1 MAASLTI
8 MKQSLVKNLKSFN
21 FWFMILFPLLIL
33 GILALIFYFSADDSK
48 TPAAIVSEDPLI
60 AEMIGRIEGI
70 ELDTSITS
78 QEEAHTALENKEIQ
92 AYFHFTGE
100 EAADLEVEFIHTL
113 GLADSLTNVQVIQAV
128 LTNYQTQAR
137 AAAAGVDPEL
147 VAEMLEP
154 VELQETAY
162 YVSDEGLVQQ
172 GDNLAVTSV
181 IAYAL
186 TLIIFLVILFYP
198 NIIVTDL
205 AQEKGTRVMEVILS
219 STTSNQH
226 FFGKILSIL
235 AMILIHLVIYTGILA
250 LLWPMVKG
258 MNQVQ
263 PLLEMVD
270 GEELLAALNIYIF
283 IFILLGI
290 LIYVVMAAFLGS
302 ISSSNEDAQKAI
314 MPLTLLGMLGY
325 FAGMYGLTNPQQPII
340 VLSSYIPLFSPFIMP
355 IRILNDTVST
365 TGIWIILFINLL
377 FFALVLFITLVFYR
391 SNLLVYSDGNFIQG
405 VRRAFNIVK
414 SERKNTV

>member
-33 GILALIFYFSADDSK
+33 GILSLIFYFSADDSK

-60 AEMIGRIEGI
+60 AEMITGIDGI
-70 ELDTSITS
+70 ELDPSITS
-78 QEEAHTALENKEIQ
+78 EEEAHEALENKEIQ
-92 AYFHFTGE
+92 AYFHVRG

-113 GLADSLTNVQVIQAV
+113 GLADSLTNVQIIQAI

-172 GDNLAVTSV
+172 GGNLAVTSV

-235 AMILIHLVIYTGILA
+235 VMILIHLLIYTGILA

-263 PLLEMVD
+263 PLLDMVD
-270 GEELLAALNIYIF
+270 GDELLAALNIYIF

-325 FAGMYGLTNPQQPII
+325 FAGMYGLTSPQEPII
-340 VLSSYIPLFSPFIMP
+340 VISSYIPLFSPFIMP
-355 IRILNDTVST
+355 IRILNETVST
-365 TGIWIILFINLL
+365 TGIWIIMIINLL
-377 FFALVLFITLVFYR
+377 FLSLVLAITLVFYR
-391 SNLLVYSDGNFIQG
+391 SNLLVYSDGNFMQG

-414 SERKNTV
+414 SERKNTA

>member
-1 MAASLTI
+1 
-8 MKQSLVKNLKSFN
+8 
-21 FWFMILFPLLIL
+21 MILFPLFIL
-33 GILALIFYFSADDSK
+33 AILALIFYFTADDSEIP
-48 TPAAIVSEDPLI
+48 TALVSDDPLV
-60 AEMIGRIEGI
+60 AEMITEIDGL

-78 QEEAHTALENKEIQ
+78 QDEAHIALENKEIQ
-92 AYFHFTGE
+92 AYFYVMGE
-100 EAADLEVEFIHTL
+100 ATDLEVEIIHTL
-113 GLADSLTNVQVIQAV
+113 GLAESLINVQMIQAI
-128 LTNYQTQAR
+128 LTNYQMQAR
-137 AAAAGVDPEL
+137 ATASGIDPEL
-147 VAEMLEP
+147 VTKMLET
-154 VELQETAY
+154 VDIQETAY

-181 IAYAL
+181 ISYAL

-235 AMILIHLVIYTGILA
+235 VMILIHLLLYTGIIA
-250 LLWPMVKG
+250 LLWPFMKG
-258 MNQVQ
+258 MDEVQ
-263 PLLEMVD
+263 IVLDMIDVD
-270 GEELLAALNIYIF
+270 ELLAALNIYIF
-283 IFILLGI
+283 IFILLGV

-325 FAGMYGLTNPQQPII
+325 FAGMYGLTNPQQPIMVI
-340 VLSSYIPLFSPFIMP
+340 SSYIPLFSPFIMP
-355 IRILNDTVST
+355 IRILNETVST
-365 TGIWIILFINLL
+365 TSIWIIMIINILFL
-377 FFALVLFITLVFYR
+377 ALVLFITLIFYR
-391 SNLLVYSDGNFIQG
+391 SNLLVYSDGNFMQG

-414 SERKNTV
+414 SERKNIS

>member
-33 GILALIFYFSADDSK
+33 GILSLIFYFSADDSK

-60 AEMIGRIEGI
+60 AEMITGIDGI
-70 ELDTSITS
+70 ELDPSITS
-78 QEEAHTALENKEIQ
+78 EEEAHEALENKEIQ
-92 AYFHFTGE
+92 AYFHVRG

-113 GLADSLTNVQVIQAV
+113 GLADSLTNVQIIQAI

-226 FFGKILSIL
+226 FFGKTLSIL
-235 AMILIHLVIYTGILA
+235 VMILIHLLIYTGILA

-258 MNQVQ
+258 LNQVQ
-263 PLLEMVD
+263 PLLDMVD
-270 GEELLAALNIYIF
+270 GDELLAALNIYIF

-325 FAGMYGLTNPQQPII
+325 FAGMYGLTSPQEPII
-340 VLSSYIPLFSPFIMP
+340 VISSYIPLFSPFIMP
-355 IRILNDTVST
+355 IRILNETVST
-365 TGIWIILFINLL
+365 TGIWIIMIINLL
-377 FFALVLFITLVFYR
+377 FLSLVLAITLVFYR
-391 SNLLVYSDGNFIQG
+391 SNLLVYSDGNFMQG

-414 SERKNTV
+414 SERKNTA

>member
-33 GILALIFYFSADDSK
+33 GILSLIFYFSADDSK

-60 AEMIGRIEGI
+60 AEMITGIDGI
-70 ELDTSITS
+70 ELDPSITS
-78 QEEAHTALENKEIQ
+78 EEEAHEALENKEIQ
-92 AYFHFTGE
+92 AYFHVRG

-113 GLADSLTNVQVIQAV
+113 GLADSLTNVQIIQAI

-226 FFGKILSIL
+226 FFGKTLSIL
-235 AMILIHLVIYTGILA
+235 VMILIHLLIYTGILA

-263 PLLEMVD
+263 PLLDMVD
-270 GEELLAALNIYIF
+270 GDELLAALNIYIF

-325 FAGMYGLTNPQQPII
+325 FAGMYGLTSPQEPII
-340 VLSSYIPLFSPFIMP
+340 VISSYIPLFSPFIMP
-355 IRILNDTVST
+355 IRILNETVST
-365 TGIWIILFINLL
+365 TGIWIIMIINLL
-377 FFALVLFITLVFYR
+377 FLSLVLAITLVFYR
-391 SNLLVYSDGNFIQG
+391 SNLLVYSDGNFMQG

-414 SERKNTV
+414 SERKNTA

>member
-33 GILALIFYFSADDSK
+33 GILSLIFYFSADDSK

-60 AEMIGRIEGI
+60 AEMITGIDGI
-70 ELDTSITS
+70 ELDPSITS
-78 QEEAHTALENKEIQ
+78 EEEAHEALENKEIQ
-92 AYFHFTGE
+92 AYFHVRG

-113 GLADSLTNVQVIQAV
+113 GLADSLTNVQVIQAI

-186 TLIIFLVILFYP
+186 TLIIFLVILFYH

-226 FFGKILSIL
+226 FFGKTLSIL
-235 AMILIHLVIYTGILA
+235 VMILIHLLIYTGILA

-263 PLLEMVD
+263 PLLDMVD
-270 GEELLAALNIYIF
+270 GDELLAALNIYIF

-325 FAGMYGLTNPQQPII
+325 FAGMYGLTSPQEPII
-340 VLSSYIPLFSPFIMP
+340 VISSYIPLFSPFIMP
-355 IRILNDTVST
+355 IRILNETVST
-365 TGIWIILFINLL
+365 TGIWIIMIINLL
-377 FFALVLFITLVFYR
+377 FLSLVLAITLVFYR
-391 SNLLVYSDGNFIQG
+391 SNLLVYSDGNFMQG

-414 SERKNTV
+414 SERKNTA

>member
-1 MAASLTI
+1 MPASITI

-21 FWFMILFPLLIL
+21 FWFMILFPFFIL
-33 GILALIFYFSADDSK
+33 AILALIFYFTADDSEIP
-48 TPAAIVSEDPLI
+48 TALVSDDPLV
-60 AEMIGRIEGI
+60 AEMITEIDGL

-78 QEEAHTALENKEIQ
+78 QDEAHIALENKEIQ
-92 AYFHFTGE
+92 AYFYVMGE
-100 EAADLEVEFIHTL
+100 ATDLEVEIIHTL
-113 GLADSLTNVQVIQAV
+113 GLAESLINVQMIQAI
-128 LTNYQTQAR
+128 LTNYQMQAR
-137 AAAAGVDPEL
+137 ATASGIDPEL
-147 VAEMLEP
+147 VTKMLET
-154 VELQETAY
+154 VDIQETAY

-181 IAYAL
+181 ISYAL

-235 AMILIHLVIYTGILA
+235 VMILIHLLLYTGIIA
-250 LLWPMVKG
+250 LLWPFVKG
-258 MNQVQ
+258 MDEVQ
-263 PLLEMVD
+263 IALDMIDVD
-270 GEELLAALNIYIF
+270 ELLAALNIYIF
-283 IFILLGI
+283 IFILLGV

-325 FAGMYGLTNPQQPII
+325 FAGMYGLTNPQQPIMVI
-340 VLSSYIPLFSPFIMP
+340 SSYIPLFSPFIMP
-355 IRILNDTVST
+355 IRILNETVST
-365 TGIWIILFINLL
+365 TSIWIIMIINILFL
-377 FFALVLFITLVFYR
+377 ALVLFITLIFYR
-391 SNLLVYSDGNFIQG
+391 SNLLVYSDGNFMQG

-414 SERKNTV
+414 SERKNIS

>member
-33 GILALIFYFSADDSK
+33 GILSLIFYFSADDSK

-60 AEMIGRIEGI
+60 AEMITGIDGI
-70 ELDTSITS
+70 ELDPSITS
-78 QEEAHTALENKEIQ
+78 EEEAHEALENKEIQ
-92 AYFHFTGE
+92 AYFHVRG

-113 GLADSLTNVQVIQAV
+113 GLADSLTNVQIIQAI

-226 FFGKILSIL
+226 FFGKTLSIL
-235 AMILIHLVIYTGILA
+235 VMILIHLLIYTGILA

-263 PLLEMVD
+263 PLLDMVD
-270 GEELLAALNIYIF
+270 GGELLAALNIYIF

-325 FAGMYGLTNPQQPII
+325 FAGMYGLTSPQEPII
-340 VLSSYIPLFSPFIMP
+340 VISSYIPLFSPFIMP
-355 IRILNDTVST
+355 IRILNETVST
-365 TGIWIILFINLL
+365 TGIWIIMIINLL
-377 FFALVLFITLVFYR
+377 FLSLVLAITLVFYR
-391 SNLLVYSDGNFIQG
+391 SNLLVYSDGNFMQG

-414 SERKNTV
+414 SERKNTA

>member
-33 GILALIFYFSADDSK
+33 GILSLIFYFSADDSK

-60 AEMIGRIEGI
+60 AEMITGIDGI
-70 ELDTSITS
+70 ELDPSITS
-78 QEEAHTALENKEIQ
+78 EEEAHEALENKEIQ
-92 AYFHFTGE
+92 AYFHVRG

-113 GLADSLTNVQVIQAV
+113 GLADSLTNVQVIQAI

-226 FFGKILSIL
+226 FFGKTLSIL
-235 AMILIHLVIYTGILA
+235 VMILIHLLIYTGILA

-263 PLLEMVD
+263 PLLDMVD
-270 GEELLAALNIYIF
+270 GDELLAALNIYIF

-325 FAGMYGLTNPQQPII
+325 FAGMYGLTSPQEPII
-340 VLSSYIPLFSPFIMP
+340 VISSYIPLFSPFIMP
-355 IRILNDTVST
+355 IRILNETVST
-365 TGIWIILFINLL
+365 TGIWIIMIINLL
-377 FFALVLFITLVFYR
+377 FLSLVLAITLVFYR
-391 SNLLVYSDGNFIQG
+391 SNLLVYSDGNFMQG

-414 SERKNTV
+414 SERKNTA

>member
-1 MAASLTI
+1 MPASITI

-21 FWFMILFPLLIL
+21 FWFMILFPFFIL
-33 GILALIFYFSADDSK
+33 AILALIFYFTADDSEIP
-48 TPAAIVSEDPLI
+48 TALVSDDPLV
-60 AEMIGRIEGI
+60 AEMITEIDGL

-78 QEEAHTALENKEIQ
+78 QDEAHIALENKEIQ
-92 AYFHFTGE
+92 AYFYVMGE
-100 EAADLEVEFIHTL
+100 ATDLEVEIIHTL
-113 GLADSLTNVQVIQAV
+113 GLAESLINVQMIQAI
-128 LTNYQTQAR
+128 LTNYQMQAR
-137 AAAAGVDPEL
+137 ATASGIDPEL
-147 VAEMLEP
+147 VTKMLET
-154 VELQETAY
+154 VDIQETAY

-181 IAYAL
+181 ISYAL

-235 AMILIHLVIYTGILA
+235 VMILIHLLLYTGIIA
-250 LLWPMVKG
+250 LLWPFVKG
-258 MNQVQ
+258 MDEVQ
-263 PLLEMVD
+263 IALDMIDVD
-270 GEELLAALNIYIF
+270 ELLAALNIYIF
-283 IFILLGI
+283 IFILLGV

-325 FAGMYGLTNPQQPII
+325 FAGMYGLTNPQQPIMVI
-340 VLSSYIPLFSPFIMP
+340 SSYIPLFSPFIMP
-355 IRILNDTVST
+355 IRILNETVST
-365 TGIWIILFINLL
+365 TSIWIIMIINILFL
-377 FFALVLFITLVFYR
+377 ALVLFVTLIFYR
-391 SNLLVYSDGNFIQG
+391 SNLLVYSDGNFMQG

-414 SERKNTV
+414 SERKNIS

>member
-8 MKQSLVKNLKSFN
+8 MKQSLIKNLKSFN
-21 FWFMILFPLLIL
+21 FWFMILFPLIIL

-60 AEMIGRIEGI
+60 AEMIAGIDGI
-70 ELDTSITS
+70 ELDPSITS
-78 QEEAHTALENKEIQ
+78 EEEAHEALENKEIQ
-92 AYFHFTGE
+92 AYFHVTG
-100 EAADLEVEFIHTL
+100 EAADLEVELIHTL
-113 GLADSLTNVQVIQAV
+113 GLAESLTNVQVIQAI

-235 AMILIHLVIYTGILA
+235 VMILIHLLIYTGILL
-250 LLWPMVKG
+250 LLWPLMKG
-258 MNQVQ
+258 MEQVQ
-263 PLLEMVD
+263 PLLDMID
-270 GEELLAALNIYIF
+270 GDELLAALNIYIF

-302 ISSSNEDAQKAI
+302 VSSSNEDAQKAI

-325 FAGMYGLTNPQQPII
+325 FAGMYGLTSPQQPII
-340 VLSSYIPLFSPFIMP
+340 VISSYVPLFSPFIMP
-355 IRILNDTVST
+355 IRILNETVSI
-365 TGIWIILFINLL
+365 TGIWIIMIINLL
-377 FFALVLFITLVFYR
+377 FLALVLAITLVFYR
-391 SNLLVYSDGNFIQG
+391 SNLLVYSDGNFMQG

-414 SERKNTV
+414 SERKNTA